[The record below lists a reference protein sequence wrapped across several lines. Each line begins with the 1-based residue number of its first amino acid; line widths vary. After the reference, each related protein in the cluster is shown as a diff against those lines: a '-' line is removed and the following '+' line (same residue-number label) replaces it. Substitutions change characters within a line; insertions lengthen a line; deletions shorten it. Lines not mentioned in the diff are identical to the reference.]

1 MSPLNLGTDART
13 GASSH
18 CRKTGDQFVP
28 SIYMRGVEPIVL
40 RLAELCKRMQMYT
53 TVPTFILNDYLLES
67 SIHFLLLLP
76 YSARSA

>member
-1 MSPLNLGTDART
+1 MLGV
-13 GASSH
+13 
-18 CRKTGDQFVP
+18 KP
-28 SIYMRGVEPIVL
+28 MVL